1 MFFIRR
7 ATTRPQT
14 NLSSTQTR
22 NHRLTQTPRQAQHDA
37 SARLHQLCHTM
48 ISSKTGQSGT
58 GGSTGRYRPL
68 TSGTQPALSPL
79 HRPPW
84 IKAITSKPSTFT
96 SKITPIPA
104 KLRPTSSTTSVTA
117 TTSSTNP
124 VSPPSPGAAL
134 LCSNQTTSR
143 PARTYATLSS
153 KKVPPP
159 LRSSTGS
166 SSSPPCRSI
175 STKTSTVPPSGSY
188 SLPCSYCAC
197 SDLNAPPPC

>member
-1 MFFIRR
+1 MLLLACI
-7 ATTRPQT
+7 
-14 NLSSTQTR
+14 S
-22 NHRLTQTPRQAQHDA
+22 
-37 SARLHQLCHTM
+37 CVTM
-48 ISSKTGQSGT
+48 ITSKSGQSGS

-68 TSGTQPALSPL
+68 TPAHSSAQPL

-104 KLRPTSSTTSVTA
+104 KPRPTSSTTSVTA

-134 LCSNQTTSR
+134 LCSNQTTFR

-153 KKVPPP
+153 KKEPPP

-175 STKTSTVPPSGSY
+175 STKTSTVPHSGSY